1 VRAWRIATGDINHD
15 GKIEIVAVDNPNR
28 HLKAFSYN
36 GSILW
41 DVDISSKSNEFHPPI
56 LLEDVTG
63 DGIPEILV
71 GYRDTADI
79 LKVDVYKGDG
89 SYIKTLNAGQG
100 GYDSICA
107 PFMVKGD
114 RVFISCDA
122 GYSCSPRGL
131 KALSYSTGNVVW
143 EYIVG
148 TASWGNWYSVG
159 DIGNDGVLDISIPS
173 GTPHNGCSGQGTND
187 DQLYSIV
194 VKEDGTR
201 LFSTLLSTLE
211 GVSHIDG
218 SYSQKLIDLNGDGN
232 PEVIGF
238 EGHNVPYY
246 PGTNKILLI
255 NSSGTAIIRTWN
267 GPSNGSVWFSSIVD
281 INGDGKK
288 EIVAS
293 THYAG
298 TDPGSKENIYII
310 SYDLTSTLYQ
320 SAGAGVVLGTND
332 IDGDGQIEIIVLQN
346 STKKIRVLNPDL
358 TEQWSYQLGAGEVW
372 WGDFNFAI
380 SDLDG
385 NGINEIIIAPGVSTA
400 DSLYVLEP
408 Q

>member
-1 VRAWRIATGDINHD
+1 MELFNRRYQWR
-15 GKIEIVAVDNPNR
+15 
-28 HLKAFSYN
+28 
-36 GSILW
+36 W
-41 DVDISSKSNEFHPPI
+41 
-56 LLEDVTG
+56 
-63 DGIPEILV
+63 
-71 GYRDTADI
+71 
-79 LKVDVYKGDG
+79 
-89 SYIKTLNAGQG
+89 
-100 GYDSICA
+100 
-107 PFMVKGD
+107 
-114 RVFISCDA
+114 
-122 GYSCSPRGL
+122 
-131 KALSYSTGNVVW
+131 
-143 EYIVG
+143 
-148 TASWGNWYSVG
+148 
-159 DIGNDGVLDISIPS
+159 
-173 GTPHNGCSGQGTND
+173 
-187 DQLYSIV
+187 
-194 VKEDGTR
+194 
-201 LFSTLLSTLE
+201 
-211 GVSHIDG
+211 
-218 SYSQKLIDLNGDGN
+218 
-232 PEVIGF
+232 
-238 EGHNVPYY
+238 
-246 PGTNKILLI
+246 
-255 NSSGTAIIRTWN
+255 
-267 GPSNGSVWFSSIVD
+267 
-281 INGDGKK
+281 KK